1 MNLNLLSLT
10 LKLIKMKKIAIFT
23 AFLLTSITM
32 LSAQDEYRV
41 SQPLSDS
48 IDWVVIE
55 DGWQVR
61 IRHGE
66 KSSLT
71 IVTPC
76 GTFFEEDNEPQISTV
91 VGDKLTLHSNK
102 YMPRSTV
109 VEITLK
115 HKLHYL
121 KVEKGATVQTDNL
134 MFYGSF
140 ADVDIS
146 EDATVTGKSWRGAKN
161 LDVTVDQNATL
172 RLDTLQAENKL
183 TLLREPKARVDCPT
197 LISADTKVKSDVKSC
212 GSLYQTDPARNL
224 TVKNV
229 KRSFAKS
236 IEGITFSI
244 GLSSPVPLY
253 MNNKSASPY
262 NRGESYRICFQWGL
276 NKAIPVGP
284 LSFDPRITYELGW
297 SRLLNSVSYNGN
309 ALVLNTPASGEIPQQ
324 HLYTESVGLR
334 LGMGYSFGQ
343 KNKDNGEKPFKLGFG
358 LDALYNFGGRLVT
371 RTMGSDNRWDRTREK
386 IDVMNPWQLRAFVNI
401 GGGPLTRASL
411 GLSYDLLPTFRSGTD
426 ADKIR
431 TFGITLSF

>member
-1 MNLNLLSLT
+1 
-10 LKLIKMKKIAIFT
+10 MKKIAIFT

-32 LSAQDEYRV
+32 LRAQDEYRV

-102 YMPRSTV
+102 SMPRSTV

-236 IEGITFSI
+236 IEGISFSV
-244 GLSSPVPLY
+244 GLSAPTPLY

-343 KNKDNGEKPFKLGFG
+343 KNKDNGEKLFKLGFG
-358 LDALYNFGGRLVT
+358 LDALYNFNGRLVT

-386 IDVMNPWQLRAFVNI
+386 IDVMNPWQLRAFV
-401 GGGPLTRASL
+401 SL
-411 GLSYDLLPTFRSGTD
+411 GSPAALGGSIGLTYDLLPTFRTGTD
-426 ADKIR
+426 ADKIH
-431 TFGITLSF
+431 TLGVTLSF

>member
-1 MNLNLLSLT
+1 
-10 LKLIKMKKIAIFT
+10 MKKIAIFT
-23 AFLLTSITM
+23 ALLLTSITM

-102 YMPRSTV
+102 SMPRSTV

-115 HKLHYL
+115 HKLHNL
-121 KVEKGATVQTDNL
+121 KVEKGATVQADNL

-197 LISADTKVKSDVKSC
+197 LISADTKVKSDVKSY

-236 IEGITFSI
+236 IEGITFSV

-309 ALVLNTPASGEIPQQ
+309 ALVLSTPTSGEIPQQ

-343 KNKDNGEKPFKLGFG
+343 KNKDNGEKLFKLGFG
-358 LDALYNFGGRLVT
+358 LDALYNFNGRLVT

-386 IDVMNPWQLRAFVNI
+386 IDVMNPWQLRAFV
-401 GGGPLTRASL
+401 SL
-411 GLSYDLLPTFRSGTD
+411 GSPAALGGSIGLTYDLLPTFRTGTD
-426 ADKIR
+426 ADKIH
-431 TFGITLSF
+431 TLGVTLSF

>member
-1 MNLNLLSLT
+1 
-10 LKLIKMKKIAIFT
+10 MKKIAIFT
-23 AFLLTSITM
+23 AFLLTSITR

-102 YMPRSTV
+102 SMPRSTV

-115 HKLHYL
+115 HKLHNL
-121 KVEKGATVQTDNL
+121 KVEKGATVQADNL

-197 LISADTKVKSDVKSC
+197 LISADTKVKSDVKSY

-236 IEGITFSI
+236 IEGITFSV

-309 ALVLNTPASGEIPQQ
+309 ALVLSTPTSGEIPQQ

-343 KNKDNGEKPFKLGFG
+343 KNKDNGEKLFKLGFG
-358 LDALYNFGGRLVT
+358 LDALYNFNGRLVT

-386 IDVMNPWQLRAFVNI
+386 IDVMNPWQLRAFV
-401 GGGPLTRASL
+401 SL
-411 GLSYDLLPTFRSGTD
+411 GSPAALGGSIGLTYDLLPTFRTGTD
-426 ADKIR
+426 ADKIH
-431 TFGITLSF
+431 TLGVTLSF

>member
-1 MNLNLLSLT
+1 
-10 LKLIKMKKIAIFT
+10 MKKIAIFT
-23 AFLLTSITM
+23 AFLLTSVTM

-48 IDWVVIE
+48 IDWVIIE

-76 GTFFEEDNEPQISTV
+76 STFFEEDNEPQISTV

-102 YMPRSTV
+102 SMPRSTV
-109 VEITLK
+109 VEVTLK

-253 MNNKSASPY
+253 MNNKSGSPY
-262 NRGESYRICFQWGL
+262 NRGESYRVYLQWGL
-276 NKAIPVGP
+276 NNAIPVGP

-297 SRLLNSVSYNGN
+297 SRLLNNVSYNGN
-309 ALVLNTPASGEIPQQ
+309 ALVLSTPTSGEIPQQ

-358 LDALYNFGGRLVT
+358 IDVLYNTNERLVT
-371 RTMGSDNRWDRTREK
+371 RTMGG
-386 IDVMNPWQLRAFVNI
+386 VNPWQLRAFVNI

-411 GLSYDLLPTFRSGTD
+411 GLTYDLLPTFRSGTD

>member
-1 MNLNLLSLT
+1 
-10 LKLIKMKKIAIFT
+10 MKKIAIFT

-66 KSSLT
+66 QSSLT

-76 GTFFEEDNEPQISTV
+76 GIFFEDDNEPQISTV
-91 VGDKLTLHSNK
+91 NGHQMTLLSNK
-102 YMPRSTV
+102 SMPRSTV

-115 HKLHYL
+115 QKLRHL
-121 KVEKGATVQTDNL
+121 RIKKDATVQTEDL
-134 MFYGSF
+134 MFYGF
-140 ADVDIS
+140 NADVEI
-146 EDATVTGKSWRGAKN
+146 EEGATVTGKSWKGAKN
-161 LDVTVDQNATL
+161 LNVNANHDAVL
-172 RLDTLQAENKL
+172 RIDTLQAEKEL
-183 TLLREPKARVDCPT
+183 TLYRGPRARVDCPT
-197 LISADTKVKSDVKSC
+197 LISANTKVKNDVKSF
-212 GSLYQTDPARNL
+212 GSLYQSDAARNL

-229 KRSFAKS
+229 NRSWAEQL
-236 IEGITFSI
+236 EGTSLSI
-244 GLSSPVPLY
+244 GLSAPVPLY
-253 MNNKSASPY
+253 MNNKSGSPY
-262 NRGESYRICFQWGL
+262 NRGEHYRVSMQMSF

-284 LSFDPRITYELGW
+284 LSFDPRIVYEFDW
-297 SRLLNSVSYNGN
+297 SRLLNSVAYDGN
-309 ALVLNTPASGEIPQQ
+309 ALVLSTPASGEIPQQ
-324 HLYTESVGLR
+324 HLYSEYLGLR
-334 LGMGYSFGQ
+334 LGMGYSFGP
-343 KNKDNGEKPFKLGFG
+343 KDKDDGEKLFKLGFG
-358 LDALYNFGGRLVT
+358 IDVLYNTNERLVT

>member
-1 MNLNLLSLT
+1 
-10 LKLIKMKKIAIFT
+10 MKKIAIFT

-343 KNKDNGEKPFKLGFG
+343 K
-358 LDALYNFGGRLVT
+358 RRIV
-371 RTMGSDNRWDRTREK
+371 
-386 IDVMNPWQLRAFVNI
+386 QLRRAPCYTHY
-401 GGGPLTRASL
+401 GQRQPLGPHPREN
-411 GLSYDLLPTFRSGTD
+411 
-426 ADKIR
+426 
-431 TFGITLSF
+431 

>member
-1 MNLNLLSLT
+1 
-10 LKLIKMKKIAIFT
+10 MKKIAIFT

-32 LSAQDEYRV
+32 LCAQDEYRV

-48 IDWVVIE
+48 VDWVVIE

-102 YMPRSTV
+102 SMPRSTV

-309 ALVLNTPASGEIPQQ
+309 ALVLSTPTSGEIPQQ

-343 KNKDNGEKPFKLGFG
+343 KNKDNGEKLFKLGFG

-386 IDVMNPWQLRAFVNI
+386 IDVMNPWQLRAFV
-401 GGGPLTRASL
+401 SL
-411 GLSYDLLPTFRSGTD
+411 GSPAALGSSIGLTYDLLPTFRTGTD
-426 ADKIR
+426 ADKIH
-431 TFGITLSF
+431 TLGVTLSF

>member
-1 MNLNLLSLT
+1 
-10 LKLIKMKKIAIFT
+10 MKKIAIFT

-32 LSAQDEYRV
+32 LCAQDEYRV

-76 GTFFEEDNEPQISTV
+76 STFFEEDNEPQISTV

-102 YMPRSTV
+102 SMPRSTV

-161 LDVTVDQNATL
+161 LDVVVDQNATL

-276 NKAIPVGP
+276 NNAIPVGP

-309 ALVLNTPASGEIPQQ
+309 TLVLSTPTSGEIPQQ

-343 KNKDNGEKPFKLGFG
+343 KNKDNGEKLFKLGFG
-358 LDALYNFGGRLVT
+358 LDALYNFNGRLVT

-401 GGGPLTRASL
+401 GGGPLTMASL

>member
-1 MNLNLLSLT
+1 
-10 LKLIKMKKIAIFT
+10 MKKIAIFT

-32 LSAQDEYRV
+32 LCAQDEYRV

-102 YMPRSTV
+102 SMPRSTV

-309 ALVLNTPASGEIPQQ
+309 ALVFNTPASGEIPQQ

-343 KNKDNGEKPFKLGFG
+343 KNKDNGEKLFKLGFG
-358 LDALYNFGGRLVT
+358 LDALYNFNGRLVT
-371 RTMGSDNRWDRTREK
+371 RTMGSDNRWNRTREK
-386 IDVMNPWQLRAFVNI
+386 TDVLNPWQLRAFV
-401 GGGPLTRASL
+401 SL
-411 GLSYDLLPTFRSGTD
+411 GSPAALGGSIGLTYDLLPTFRTGTD
-426 ADKIR
+426 ADKIH
-431 TFGITLSF
+431 TLGVTLSF